1 MSRHD
6 TDIVGFF
13 FGVLFLICAGIAISI
28 RTSGFGLID
37 DRPNGMWLL
46 GTLFAVAGVAGL
58 VGTVASLQRRRDR
71 SSVIDGEEITRS
83 G

>member
-13 FGVLFLICAGIAISI
+13 FGVLFLICAGIAISV
-28 RTSGFGLID
+28 RTSGFGLLD
-37 DRPNGMWLL
+37 DRPSGTWLL

-58 VGTVASLQRRRDR
+58 IGTIASLQRRRDR
-71 SSVIDGEEITRS
+71 NGGAEGDEITRL